1 MLNQVYIA
9 GGVVALAITG
19 LVGSNFLYD
28 QGVPGPLARRVAP
41 ILGGVAYLVA
51 VLWLDVRT
59 AVTVAVALTLF
70 IIILRLGFRRG
81 LRGVKGSRSSQD
93 WAEVTYPVAGT
104 LSLVIGWLCL
114 DNKWLAFLPVA
125 FMAWGDSVAGLARDT
140 IWRDHIASV
149 WPSLAML
156 GICLVIV
163 SFSHPLWISVVG
175 AVAATA
181 AERFRPR
188 LLRFWDDN
196 LNIVAASLAVMS
208 VLTRIS
214 S

>member
-28 QGVPGPLARRVAP
+28 LGVPGPLARRVAP

-51 VLWLDVRT
+51 ILWLDVQT
-59 AVTVAVALTLF
+59 AVGVAGALTLS
-70 IIILRLGFRRG
+70 IIVLRLGFRRG
-81 LRGVKGSRSSQD
+81 LRGVKGSRSSQN

-104 LSLVIGWLCL
+104 LSLVIGWGLL

-125 FMAWGDSVAGLARDT
+125 FMAWGDSTAGLARDT
-140 IWRDHIASV
+140 IWRDHIASI

-156 GICLVIV
+156 GICLGVAT
-163 SFSHPLWISVVG
+163 FFKTFWIGAVG
-175 AVAATA
+175 AVVATA
-181 AERFRPR
+181 AERFRPGF
-188 LLRFWDDN
+188 LSVWDDN
-196 LNIVAASLAVMS
+196 LNLVTASLAV
-208 VLTRIS
+208 IS
-214 S
+214 ILSSISL